1 MRLRTFESFWL
12 LKNGLLYSY
21 PSLQKSIAAEIV
33 VVGAGITGALVSHAL
48 IKKGYEVTLIDK
60 RDVAQGSSSATT
72 SMLQYEIDVPLI
84 DLCEMIG
91 EEDAVLSYKAGIEA
105 IKSMEELVM
114 QNQID
119 CGFQSKESLY
129 RAHNKKAAKKLYKEF
144 EIRQKH
150 ALGVSWLTRE
160 EIKAT
165 YGLESYGGI
174 LSSCGASI
182 DAYKLAHELINLN
195 VKRGM
200 TVYDQTEVTKFNL
213 NEDETNLEIKEGY
226 TINCKKVILC
236 TGFETVEMLK
246 EKCADLFYTYACVS
260 EKNIAVTDALKNTL
274 VWDTNDPYTYMR
286 TTDDDR
292 LLIGGEDSSINFPFF
307 QQKIKE
313 RKAHKL
319 EKKLNKILPGISF
332 ITDFNWGGTFGTTK
346 DGLPYIGLSPE
357 YKNALF
363 VLGFGGNGITFS
375 VQAMRIIPD
384 ILQGKENKL
393 AWLYRFG
400 R

>member
-21 PSLQKSIAAEIV
+21 PSLQKNINTEIV
-33 VVGAGITGALVSHAL
+33 VVGAGITGALVSHSL
-48 IKKGYEVTLIDK
+48 IEKGYEVTLIDK
-60 RDVAQGSSSATT
+60 RDVGQGSSSATT

-105 IKSMEELVM
+105 IKSIEELVKL
-114 QNQID
+114 NNID
-119 CGFQSKESLY
+119 CGFEAKESLY
-129 RAHNKKAAKKLYKEF
+129 MAHSKRAEKKLHKEF
-144 EIRQKH
+144 KIRDKYG
-150 ALGVSWLTRE
+150 LGVSWLSKE
-160 EIKAT
+160 EIKAA
-165 YGLESYGGI
+165 YGLVSYGGI
-174 LSSCGASI
+174 LSTSGASI
-182 DAYKLAHELINLN
+182 DAYKLTQELINFN
-195 VKRGM
+195 VKRGLK
-200 TVYDQTEVTKFNL
+200 VYDQTEIEKFNL
-213 NEDETNLEIKEGY
+213 NTDEPSLEIKGGF
-226 TINCKKVILC
+226 TVTCKKVILC

-260 EKNIAVTDALKNTL
+260 EKDIIVTEALKNTL
-274 VWDTNDPYTYMR
+274 VWDTDNPYIYMR
-286 TTDDDR
+286 TTDDGR
-292 LLIGGEDSSINFPFF
+292 LLVGGEDSSTNFPFF

-313 RKAHKL
+313 RKAAKL
-319 EKKLNKILPGISF
+319 EKKIEKILPGTTF
-332 ITDFNWGGTFGTTK
+332 IPDFNWGGTFGTTK
-346 DGLPYIGLSPE
+346 DGLPYIGVSPE

-375 VQAMRIIPD
+375 TQAMKIIPD
-384 ILQGKENKL
+384 LLQGEENKL